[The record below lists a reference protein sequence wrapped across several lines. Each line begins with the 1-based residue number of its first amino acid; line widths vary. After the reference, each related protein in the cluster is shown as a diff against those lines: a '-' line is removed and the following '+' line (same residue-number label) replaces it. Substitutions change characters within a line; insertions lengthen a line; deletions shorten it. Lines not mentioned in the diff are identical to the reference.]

1 MSIYVY
7 HNLAIFWPKSP
18 NKKLA
23 RWMELFILGLSCLQN
38 ILAWTRPSPLKASLV
53 YHYRKFEKCCHYKW
67 FSPLSFDSHISVTQ
81 VYIPLR
87 CLNSTTW
94 VTVLLPTCLVTC
106 QLTVTLE
113 GQVVTL
119 PTHGNTT
126 TLVLGGLPQLVG
138 GSFCYVVSVNV
149 RSFYD
154 NHGIYRF
161 NLWHLLN

>member
-1 MSIYVY
+1 MNGTFYFGFIMSSEY
-7 HNLAIFWPKSP
+7 S
-18 NKKLA
+18 
-23 RWMELFILGLSCLQN
+23 
-38 ILAWTRPSPLKASLV
+38 SLNP
-53 YHYRKFEKCCHYKW
+53 
-67 FSPLSFDSHISVTQ
+67 PLSFKGVVGLPFTENLKNVVIINDFPLSVLVHILVTQ
-81 VYIPLR
+81 VNIPLR

-106 QLTVTLE
+106 QLTATLE

-154 NHGIYRF
+154 KHGIYRF